1 MRSLVVTL
9 IDGKAIART
18 IKTRVQH
25 EVKSL
30 GGHPPHLVSIGLGDD
45 LISAVYMRNQRKACE
60 ATGIDFTNEQLD
72 ADISESRLIERIRDL
87 NEDPRVTGIIVQ
99 RPLRRDMN
107 PRRIQAKVHPDKDVE
122 GLNPANIG
130 AIVYGEPK
138 LVPCTAL
145 AAIKCAQSTGIE
157 LRGMNVAVVGH
168 SEIVGK
174 PISFM
179 MLSYFAT
186 VTICHIATQDLA
198 AHTRAADVVFVAVGK
213 PHLIHGHMIKPGAVV
228 IDIGIAQAPTLDARG
243 EPVLDEQGRPRYHLA
258 GDVDVESVSA
268 KASYLTP
275 VPGGVGPVTVAM
287 LVHNTLIA
295 AKLQRGMTVG
305 APDA

>member
-1 MRSLVVTL
+1 LGATL
-9 IDGKAIART
+9 IDGKAIARS
-18 IKTRVQH
+18 IKARVQH
-25 EVKSL
+25 EVEHLS
-30 GGHPPHLVSIGLGDD
+30 GQTPHLVSLGLGDD

-60 ATGIDFTNEQLD
+60 AAGIRFTNEQLP
-72 ADISESRLIERIRDL
+72 ADVPELTLIEHIREM
-87 NEDPRVTGIIVQ
+87 NEDPSVTGIIVQ

-157 LRGMNVAVVGH
+157 LRGKNVAVVGH

-179 MLSYFAT
+179 MLNYFAT

-198 AHTRAADVVFVAVGK
+198 AHTRNADVVFVAVGK
-213 PHLIHGHMIKPGAVV
+213 PGLIRGEMIREGAVV
-228 IDIGIAQAPTLDARG
+228 IDVGIAQAPTLDAHG
-243 EPVLDEQGRPRYHLA
+243 KPVLDEQGRPRYHLA
-258 GDVDVESVSA
+258 GDADLESVSR
-268 KASYLTP
+268 KAAFLTP

-287 LVHNTLIA
+287 LLHNTLIA
-295 AKLQRGMTVG
+295 AKLQRGATVG
-305 APDA
+305 SVDAD

>member
-1 MRSLVVTL
+1 LVATL
-9 IDGKAIART
+9 IDGKAIARN
-18 IKTRVQH
+18 IRTRVEIDVQR
-25 EVKSL
+25 L
-30 GGHPPHLVSIGLGDD
+30 AGPPPHLVSLGLGDD

-60 ATGIDFTNEQLD
+60 SAGIQFTNEQLP
-72 ADISESRLIERIRDL
+72 ADVLEATLIERIREM
-87 NEDPRVTGIIVQ
+87 NEDASVTGIIVQ

-157 LRGMNVAVVGH
+157 LRGKNVAVVGH

-179 MLSYFAT
+179 MLNYFAT

-198 AHTRAADVVFVAVGK
+198 AHTRDSDVVFVAVGK
-213 PHLIHGHMIKPGAVV
+213 PGLIRGEMIKEGAVV
-228 IDIGIAQAPTLDARG
+228 VDVGIAQAPTLDAHG
-243 EPVLDEQGRPRYHLA
+243 KPVLDDQGRPRYHLA
-258 GDVDVESVSA
+258 GDVDLESVSR
-268 KASYLTP
+268 KAAFLTP

-287 LVHNTLIA
+287 LLHNTLIA
-295 AKLQRGMTVG
+295 AKLQRGVAVT
-305 APDA
+305 AD

>member
-1 MRSLVVTL
+1 LNATL
-9 IDGKAIART
+9 IDGKAIARS
-18 IKTRVQH
+18 IRSRVQH
-25 EVKSL
+25 EVERLS
-30 GGHPPHLVSIGLGDD
+30 GPPLHLVSLGLGDD
-45 LISAVYMRNQRKACE
+45 LVSAVYMRNQRKACE
-60 ATGIDFTNEQLD
+60 SAGIQFTNEQLPAD
-72 ADISESRLIERIRDL
+72 AHEVSVIERIKDL
-87 NEDPRVTGIIVQ
+87 NEDPGVTGIIVQ

-157 LRGMNVAVVGH
+157 LRGKNVAVVGH

-179 MLSYFAT
+179 MLNYFAT

-198 AHTRAADVVFVAVGK
+198 AHTRDADVVFVAVGK
-213 PHLIHGHMIKPGAVV
+213 PALIRGEMIKEGAVV
-228 IDIGIAQAPTLDARG
+228 VDIGIAQAPTLDAHG
-243 EPVLDEQGRPRYHLA
+243 KPILDEQGRPRYHLA
-258 GDVDVESVSA
+258 GDVHLESVGQRA
-268 KASYLTP
+268 GYLTP

-287 LVHNTLIA
+287 LLHNTLIA
-295 AKLQRGMTVG
+295 AKLQRGVPVG
-305 APDA
+305 APDSD